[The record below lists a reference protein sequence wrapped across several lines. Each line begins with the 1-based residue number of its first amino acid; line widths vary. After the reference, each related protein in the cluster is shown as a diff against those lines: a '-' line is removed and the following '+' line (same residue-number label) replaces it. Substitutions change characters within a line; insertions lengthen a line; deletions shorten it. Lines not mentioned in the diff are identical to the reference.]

1 MRRRSCVISK
11 LTSLLILQLVCS
23 HLVCDK
29 MWFFVVIVGFACF
42 LLGLKSAC
50 SKAAR
55 VQERAEITLGLFLVL
70 ARWPIFKCRST
81 SSQIHIVAIDLFGR
95 IKS

>member
-42 LLGLKSAC
+42 LLGLKS

-55 VQERAEITLGLFLVL
+55 VQERAGITLGLFLVL
-70 ARWPIFKCRST
+70 ARWPISKCRST